1 MKVKSLSHVRLLAT
15 PWTAAY
21 QAPLSMGFSR
31 QESWSGVH
39 CLLPQLLQSC
49 PILCSP
55 VDCSPPSSSVHGIL
69 LARILEWIVMPSS
82 WGFSQPRNRTC
93 VSYMYVFYNYDSAL
107 KGSHMRLL
115 VYDMKI
121 DLIREGSP
129 EEVRCKWLSEGCVTG

>member
-1 MKVKSLSHVRLLAT
+1 MLFQRLSQIYIYIYIYIHTHTHIYIHMHMYAKSLQLCL
-15 PWTAAY
+15 
-21 QAPLSMGFSR
+21 PLCNSMNS
-31 QESWSGVH
+31 
-39 CLLPQLLQSC
+39 
-49 PILCSP
+49 
-55 VDCSPPSSSVHGIL
+55 SPPDSSVHEIL
-69 LARILEWIVMPSS
+69 QARILEWIVMPSFRGS
-82 WGFSQPRNRTC
+82 PQPRNRTC